1 LQKPASRAGVEVD
14 LSEFFQPLCGMGV
27 QIIDCHVMI
36 RRSHGSGERKLDIRV
51 VDSSF
56 AFVETDSEAILRAGS
71 GAKLV
76 GIGSGVISGLNFIKS
91 IRRLAAAEGDNAND
105 DRYSKRAGW

>member
-1 LQKPASRAGVEVD
+1 MQKPASRAGVEVD
-14 LSEFFQPLCGMGV
+14 LSEFLQLLCGMV

-36 RRSHGSGERKLDIRV
+36 RRSHGSGEKMLDIRV

-56 AFVETDSEAILRAGS
+56 AFVETDNEAILRAGS